1 MLNQQTT
8 TDEPP
13 WVGYAEESAPLLTGA
28 RLEWRPPRRCNMA
41 RLCGFLLS
49 FYESLGLSLHK
60 AQRDA
65 LAKRLGQRIVYY
77 LCGRR
82 WGKTV
87 MGACEVLRHALM
99 TPRCR
104 ILYLAAHHDQ
114 LDEGLGY
121 LRMLLDALAERYN
134 IPYKDRSRSTRAP
147 KIELFDGALYPSVFL
162 REGKLRGRGYTM
174 ALIDEAE
181 LMDSQVF
188 EYAILPALGERR
200 GELVLLSTP
209 RGQSYLLRYVRE
221 ANGLVLNY
229 PTWTNPMFPRQE
241 LEVAWRTWNRA
252 AFAQEFGAE
261 LVDAVGRYFPTT
273 PQTVRS
279 LPESRIVSAV
289 GLDWGIDEPFAA
301 VWVAKD
307 EHGNYYAYRE
317 LYQRGL
323 TTEAQAR
330 MVREYLRGNET
341 LIADPSVFR
350 ESPVS
355 VAQLWFEAGLPMPQA
370 GTRDR
375 MGSLSLLRQLLAQ
388 NRIYIVDG
396 ACPNLLREL
405 TEAQVNPKRVEDLE
419 GDDHAID
426 ALRYAL
432 SWLHV
437 QQAVAKTEPPPQT
450 IAAWEQLAARY
461 AARQALETTR
471 W

>member
-1 MLNQQTT
+1 MSR
-8 TDEPP
+8 DERPP
-13 WVGYAEESAPLLTGA
+13 WEGSVEAAAPLLTGA
-28 RLEWRPPRRCNMA
+28 RLDWSRRDWGGDA
-41 RLCGFLLS
+41 RWFN
-49 FYESLGLSLHK
+49 FFKWLGLDLHT
-60 AQRDA
+60 AQREA
-65 LAKRLGQRIVYY
+65 FSRRRGFRVVYY

-87 MGACEVLRHALM
+87 MGACEVLRHAIM

-121 LRMLLDALAERYN
+121 LRMLLDNLVSQF
-134 IPYKDRSRSTRAP
+134 PKVHYKDSSRSTRAP
-147 KIELFDGALYPSVFL
+147 KLELLDGVLYPSVFL

-181 LMDSQVF
+181 LMDRQVF
-188 EYAILPALGERR
+188 EYAILPALGERQ

-209 RGQSYLLRYVRE
+209 RGQSYLLDYVRASE
-221 ANGLVLNY
+221 GVVMNY
-229 PTWTNPMFPRQE
+229 PTWTNPLFPRAE
-241 LEVAWRTWNRA
+241 LEAAWRTWNRA

-261 LVDAVGRYFPTT
+261 LVEAVGRYFVDS
-273 PQTVRS
+273 PQIVPS
-279 LPESRIVSAV
+279 LPDDVLEYAV
-289 GLDWGIDEPFAA
+289 GLDWGMDDPFAA

-307 EHGNYYAYRE
+307 SKGDYYAYRE

-323 TTEAQAR
+323 SPEAQAR
-330 MVREYLRGNET
+330 MVREGLSGREV
-341 LIADPSVFR
+341 LVADSSVFR

-355 VAQLWFEAGLPMPQA
+355 VAQLWFEAGLPMAQA

-375 MGSLSLLRQLLAQ
+375 LGTLAVLRQLLAQ
-388 NRIYIVDG
+388 RRLKVVDG
-396 ACPNLLREL
+396 TCPNLLREL
-405 TEAQVNPKRVEDLE
+405 SEAQVHAKRVEDLE

-426 ALRYAL
+426 ALRYAV

-437 QQAVAKTEPPPQT
+437 QRPTRPSLPASDT
-450 IAAWEQLAARY
+450 IAYWDYLSAR
-461 AARQALETTR
+461 LESRRRLEELR